1 MPETPCIFCNIFG
14 ERVVMENDSA
24 YAIYDAYPVTPFH
37 ALVIPKRHVRS
48 FFELSEIEVSACRNL
63 LHSMKSLIEKEDPE
77 VKGFNI
83 GINDGDAAGQSVFHC
98 HIHLI
103 PRRTGDIEN
112 PRGGVRHVIPHKG
125 CYREP

>member
-1 MPETPCIFCNIFG
+1 MDAACIFCKISG
-14 ERVVMENDSA
+14 ERVVIENDSA
-24 YAIYDAYPVTPFH
+24 YVIYDAYPVTPFH

-48 FFELSEIEVSACRNL
+48 FFELSENEISACCNL
-63 LHSMKSLIEKEDPE
+63 LHRLKALIEKEDPE

-112 PRGGVRHVIPHKG
+112 PRGGVRHIIPHRG
-125 CYREP
+125 SYREP